1 MNDKIVTDTHALIWY
16 LEDSEQLSPAVKN
29 LFDQCNDGAA
39 EIFVPTICLVELVY
53 LAEKE
58 RIPQKLQKEALL
70 DICEGA
76 TNFIPVDLTPSI
88 VLSLEQIPRSDIP
101 DMPDR
106 VIAATALHLNLP
118 LITRDKKIS
127 LSQIES
133 IW

>member
-29 LFDQCNDGAA
+29 LFDQCNDGAV

-58 RIPQKLQKEALL
+58 RIPQKLQREVLL
-70 DICEGA
+70 EICEGA
-76 TNFIPVDLTPSI
+76 TNFMPVDLTPSI
-88 VLSLEQIPRSDIP
+88 VLSLEQIPRSDVP

-106 VIAATALHLNLP
+106 IIAATALHLNLP

-127 LSQIES
+127 FSQIES

>member
-1 MNDKIVTDTHALIWY
+1 MKDKIVTDTHALIWY
-16 LEDSEQLSPAVKN
+16 LEDAGRLSIPAREF
-29 LFDQCNDGAA
+29 FDLCNDGEV
-39 EIFVPTICLVELVY
+39 EIFVPTICLVEMVY

-58 RIPQKLQKEALL
+58 RIPPELQKVVLL
-70 DICEGA
+70 EICEGA
-76 TNFIPVDLTPSI
+76 SNFIPVDLTPSI

-106 VIAATALHLNLP
+106 IIAATAVHLNLP
-118 LITRDKKIS
+118 LITRDNNIQ